1 MKSWTVFSAAAL
13 AWTLKV
19 RDLKR
24 NPGLI
29 EGFRENPLL
38 RFAKFDTAVENFK
51 EGTRKAAGFRD
62 GLGLETLK
70 IAENGE
76 WEDEEAI
83 FWLQE
88 KSLSSSDLD

>member
-1 MKSWTVFSAAAL
+1 M
-13 AWTLKV
+13 
-19 RDLKR
+19 
-24 NPGLI
+24 
-29 EGFRENPLL
+29 
-38 RFAKFDTAVENFK
+38 AVENFK